1 MAQVT
6 IWSNVKVE
14 MQSAL
19 AAAVNITGIS
29 KASPAV
35 VTYTGSAL
43 SDGDYVQIFA
53 NGMTQVDGRVFRI
66 TSPSSGEFSLEGV
79 DSTDFD
85 TFSSG
90 TFEKITFGTT
100 MATATGLQASGG
112 DFEFID
118 TTTIHDNIRKQ
129 VPGLASPA
137 VYTFEN
143 FWDPSDPALIAMK
156 QASDTQSMRAIR
168 FTFASGAKVAFLGYV
183 GATLLPVG
191 NAQDKVTTSVAVTM
205 FGRPTVYAS

>member
-6 IWSNVKVE
+6 IWSNVRVD

-19 AAAVNITGIS
+19 AAAVSISGIS
-29 KASPAV
+29 KASTAV
-35 VTYTGSAL
+35 VTYTGAAL
-43 SDGDYVQIFA
+43 VDGDYVQIFA

-66 TSPSSGEFSLEGV
+66 GSAGSGTFTLVGV
-79 DSTDFD
+79 DSTNFD
-85 TFSSG
+85 TFSTG

-143 FWDPSDPALIAMK
+143 FWDPTDPALIAMK
-156 QASDTQSMRAIR
+156 QASDTQSMRAVR

-205 FGRPTVYAS
+205 FGRPTVFAS

>member
-1 MAQVT
+1 MATVST
-6 IWSNVKVE
+6 WSNVKVD

-19 AAAVNITGIS
+19 AAAVEITAIS
-29 KASPAV
+29 KASTAV

-53 NGMTQVDGRVFRI
+53 SGMTQVDGRVFRI

-79 DSTDFD
+79 DSTLFD
-85 TFSSG
+85 TFVDG
-90 TFEKITFGTT
+90 TFEKITFGTS

-143 FWDPSDPALIAMK
+143 FWDASDPALVAMK
-156 QASDTQSMRAIR
+156 HASDTQSMRAVR
-168 FTFASGAKVAFLGYV
+168 FTFANGAKVAFLGYI

-191 NAQDKVTTSVAVTM
+191 NAQDKVTTSVVVTM